1 MTEGSAHAALVDRW
15 RQFVAGL
22 GNRGRT
28 HATGMDFIRRL
39 HPVGL
44 VDGLLTI
51 TPENEFVVDLIR
63 SQYLVSLQEWVD
75 ADWGEAPPKLEIRYV
90 AEVFEARTAPTS
102 DLPLFSSKDDDAPFA
117 DEASPDSGDPA
128 SSRRAPVRRIAKRP
142 TYGSPLN
149 PEMTLANFLAD
160 NSNDEAF
167 FAATQFSGARG
178 ARFNPLY
185 IHGQSGTGKTHLL
198 NAIGNAVKARSPQT
212 PVLYFTGDEFVTAV
226 IDHIRS
232 KRMAFFRKGT
242 QLAGAMLLVDDVQ
255 LLSGKEASLD
265 ELFNLVNW
273 HTLRGA
279 QLAFTS
285 DIAPAQI
292 RGMSERLR
300 TRMSEGLV
308 VGVSPPLFE
317 TRVAIAQATADQL
330 SEGRMPLSQDVAE
343 RVADQFPA
351 NTRELIGAV
360 RRLLLRADFQ
370 SLDRID
376 LELTESVF
384 GASRA
389 RRLSRTPENIAKCIC
404 EALQVD
410 LSAVQGP
417 GRTRRLVEARIW
429 VAGLVREDTPAS
441 QMEIGLLLGRD
452 HSTIHHTLSRYQS
465 LLKTAGGAA
474 RREELKRHISAL

>member
-1 MTEGSAHAALVDRW
+1 MTAGANHAALIDHW

-22 GNRGRT
+22 ESRGRT
-28 HATGMDFIRRL
+28 HATGMNFIRRL

-44 VDGLLTI
+44 VDGMLTV
-51 TPENEFVVDLIR
+51 TPENEFIVELIR

-75 ADWGEAPPKLEIRYV
+75 ADWGGDPPTLDIRFVPEIFSGR
-90 AEVFEARTAPTS
+90 AAPTS
-102 DLPLFSSKDDDAPFA
+102 DLPLFSA
-117 DEASPDSGDPA
+117 EVGVEPA
-128 SSRRAPVRRIAKRP
+128 ARAPIEAEPAEVVARPSPRAARRP

-149 PEMTLANFLAD
+149 PEMTLDNFLAD

-167 FAATQFSGARG
+167 FAATQFAGARG

-255 LLSGKEASLD
+255 MLSGKEASLD

-285 DIAPAQI
+285 DIGPAQI

-308 VGVSPPLFE
+308 VGVLPPLFE
-317 TRVAIAQATADQL
+317 TRVAIAQAAAEQL
-330 SEGRMPLSQDVAE
+330 SDGRMPLAQDVAE
-343 RVADQFPA
+343 RIADHFPA

-370 SLDRID
+370 SLERID
-376 LELTESVF
+376 LKLAESVF

-429 VAGLVREDTPAS
+429 IAGLVREDTPAS

-452 HSTIHHTLSRYQS
+452 HSTIHHTLSRYQAT
-465 LLKTAGGAA
+465 LKTTGGSA
-474 RREELKRHISAL
+474 RRDELKRHISAL